1 MHEIFSF
8 QEENSAA
15 FLKVGDWV
23 YPLLKGKSPILK
35 STEGAYMFPD
45 LDENVE
51 GNAIGLILPNDILDV
66 EKQQLENIL
75 QELTYLPEDLKEYD
89 DTLEYSAQI
98 SSGLIQGAEIIGKGM
113 VKGAIKSSE
122 WMYLGAEKLKN
133 RINPEAEP
141 RTINPKLKTTLG
153 AARWMTCKTVQASG
167 YLVSKAGTATVA
179 LGRFLAPHI
188 KHHSAKALSHVIE
201 QSDEKS
207 HKQLDIAGEVCH
219 FFFFC

>member
-1 MHEIFSF
+1 
-8 QEENSAA
+8 
-15 FLKVGDWV
+15 
-23 YPLLKGKSPILK
+23 
-35 STEGAYMFPD
+35 
-45 LDENVE
+45 
-51 GNAIGLILPNDILDV
+51 
-66 EKQQLENIL
+66 
-75 QELTYLPEDLKEYD
+75 
-89 DTLEYSAQI
+89 
-98 SSGLIQGAEIIGKGM
+98 M

-207 HKQLDIAGEVCH
+207 HKQLDIAGESQCRNFRIFLSLRFYVKSILGILEVQKLL
-219 FFFFC
+219 FLSF